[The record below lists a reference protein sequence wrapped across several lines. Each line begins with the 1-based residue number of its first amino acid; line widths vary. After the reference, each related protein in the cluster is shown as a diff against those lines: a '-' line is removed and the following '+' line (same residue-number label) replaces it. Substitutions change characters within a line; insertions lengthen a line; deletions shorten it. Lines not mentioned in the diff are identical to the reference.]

1 MQPKQTQQQ
10 ATSLTLLAT
19 GAAGAGA
26 GEGAGAGDAVG
37 PRLRKEELAAEA
49 VEPVGEKMELLPVT
63 EEAVEPAAGRAPG
76 GTVSTTSFG
85 ALLRTAEMSFTS
97 ILSWRRRHD
106 KYTTRLGLVGALWLS
121 AAALAYGAVSP
132 RGLFLAPSLQ
142 LGTSSCSMPPVN
154 LQNQNVR

>member
-106 KYTTRLGLVGALWLS
+106 KYTTRLGAGVWLS
-121 AAALAYGAVSP
+121 AAVTYGAVSP
-132 RGLFLAPSLQ
+132 
-142 LGTSSCSMPPVN
+142 
-154 LQNQNVR
+154 